1 MKRRELADRACPV
14 SRAAAHLADAWT
26 FVVLRE
32 LFLGNR
38 RFEGLRLHTGMSPR
52 SLALRLAQL
61 VAQDVVVRVTPDA
74 APAQSEYRLTEKGLD
89 LWPVLVTLRQWGERW
104 AGPWGDD
111 GPPMALEHRGHGH
124 ALRAELRC
132 AECGEPVQAR
142 SARVV
147 PTEQAL
153 RERAAFAE
161 AERERTPRRTRRAAQ
176 DPAPVP
182 PGRPNRPDPA

>member
-1 MKRRELADRACPV
+1 MKRRELAERVCPV
-14 SRAAAHLADAWT
+14 SRAAAQLTDAWT

-52 SLALRLAQL
+52 SLTLRLGQL
-61 VAQDVVVRVTPDA
+61 MDHGIVTRGAPEQ
-74 APAQSEYRLTEKGLD
+74 APAHSEYLLTEKGLD
-89 LWPVLVTLRQWGERW
+89 LWPVLVMLRQWGERW
-104 AGPWGDD
+104 AGPWAED

-124 ALRAELRC
+124 ALHAVLHC

-153 RERAAFAE
+153 RERAEFSE
-161 AERERTPRRTRRAAQ
+161 AARARTPRRAIRAAREAAR
-176 DPAPVP
+176 PA
-182 PGRPNRPDPA
+182 GEAAKTAAD

>member
-1 MKRRELADRACPV
+1 MKRRELADRVCPV
-14 SRAAAHLADAWT
+14 SRAAAQLTDAWT

-52 SLALRLAQL
+52 SLALRLGQL
-61 VAQDVVVRVTPDA
+61 AEQGIINRA
-74 APAQSEYRLTEKGLD
+74 SQGEASAQSEYRLTEKGLD

-104 AGPWGDD
+104 AGPWDAS
-111 GPPMALEHRGHGH
+111 GPPLALEHRGHGH
-124 ALRAELRC
+124 VLRAELRC
-132 AECGEPVQAR
+132 ADCGEPVQAH

-153 RERAAFAE
+153 RERAAFAD
-161 AERERTPRRTRRAAQ
+161 AARARTHRRPRR
-176 DPAPVP
+176 PL
-182 PGRPNRPDPA
+182 PGNDTGAG

>member
-1 MKRRELADRACPV
+1 MKRRELADRTCPV
-14 SRAAAHLADAWT
+14 SRAAAQLADAWT

-61 VAQDVVVRVTPDA
+61 VAQDVIVRVTPDA
-74 APAQSEYRLTEKGLD
+74 VSTQSEYRLTEKGMD

-147 PTEQAL
+147 PTEPAL
-153 RERAAFAE
+153 RERAAFAD
-161 AERERTPRRTRRAAQ
+161 AERARTPRRTRRPEPRPGARPSE
-176 DPAPVP
+176 PA
-182 PGRPNRPDPA
+182 

>member
-1 MKRRELADRACPV
+1 MKRSELADRACPV
-14 SRAAAHLADAWT
+14 SRAAAQLVDAWT
-26 FVVLRE
+26 FVILRE

-38 RFEGLRLHTGMSPR
+38 RFESLRLHTGMSPR

-61 VAQDVVVRVTPDA
+61 VAQDVIVRVTPDA
-74 APAQSEYRLTEKGLD
+74 ASAQSEYRLTEKGLD

-104 AGPWGDD
+104 AGPWSGD
-111 GPPMALEHRGHGH
+111 GIPLALEHRGHGH
-124 ALRAELRC
+124 ALRVELRC

-153 RERAAFAE
+153 RERAAFAD
-161 AERERTPRRTRRAAQ
+161 AERARTPRRARRATQ
-176 DPAPVP
+176 DPAREPRRPKP
-182 PGRPNRPDPA
+182 PAAV

>member
-1 MKRRELADRACPV
+1 MKRRDLADRVCPV
-14 SRAAAHLADAWT
+14 SRAAAQLTDAWT

-52 SLALRLAQL
+52 SLTLRLGQL
-61 VAQDVVVRVTPDA
+61 VAHDIVTRVTPDNA
-74 APAQSEYRLTEKGLD
+74 SATSEYMLTEKGLD

-104 AGPWGDD
+104 AGPWAED
-111 GPPMALEHRGHGH
+111 GPPLALEHRGHGH

-132 AECGEPVQAR
+132 ADCGEPVDAR

-147 PTEQAL
+147 PTAQAL
-153 RERAAFAE
+153 RERAAFADS
-161 AERERTPRRTRRAAQ
+161 ARARTPRRPRR
-176 DPAPVP
+176 PAP
-182 PGRPNRPDPA
+182 GSGNGTGAG